1 MSLNLIIFD
10 WLRNPSVF
18 VPFNLIFNLK
28 LILDTFLPISRFP
41 CCLLSYVCCLLS
53 VLLCAV
59 YCLTG
64 CLLSVV
70 LCAVFCALSVVFC
83 IVFCLLSFV
92 LSVVCCLL
100 VLVYQV
106 IYMKYLL
113 TRPRRGYGTKD
124 TTEKNWI
131 RELNTLS
138 KEEEEVV
145 VVVITEEEE
154 EEASVVSISRLL
166 AYY

>member
-28 LILDTFLPISRFP
+28 LILNTFLPISRFP
-41 CCLLSYVCCLLS
+41 CCLLSYVCCLS
-53 VLLCAV
+53 YVPSIVSRAV
-59 YCLTG
+59 C
-64 CLLSVV
+64 CLLSYV
-70 LCAVFCALSVVFC
+70 
-83 IVFCLLSFV
+83 LSFV

-100 VLVYQV
+100 VLVCQV

-145 VVVITEEEE
+145 VVITEEEE

>member
-1 MSLNLIIFD
+1 
-10 WLRNPSVF
+10 
-18 VPFNLIFNLK
+18 
-28 LILDTFLPISRFP
+28 
-41 CCLLSYVCCLLS
+41 
-53 VLLCAV
+53 
-59 YCLTG
+59 
-64 CLLSVV
+64 
-70 LCAVFCALSVVFC
+70 
-83 IVFCLLSFV
+83 
-92 LSVVCCLL
+92 
-100 VLVYQV
+100 
-106 IYMKYLL
+106 MKYLL

-145 VVVITEEEE
+145 VVITEEEE

>member
-1 MSLNLIIFD
+1 M
-10 WLRNPSVF
+10 F
-18 VPFNLIFNLK
+18 VPFNLIFNLG
-28 LILDTFLPISRFP
+28 LTSFRSLVFLVVCCLLYAVSCLLSYVPSIVSRAV
-41 CCLLSYVCCLLS
+41 CCLLSYVLS
-53 VLLCAV
+53 LVH
-59 YCLTG
+59 
-64 CLLSVV
+64 S
-70 LCAVFCALSVVFC
+70 
-83 IVFCLLSFV
+83 LLSFV
-92 LSVVCCLL
+92 LSVVLCVVCCLLL
-100 VLVYQV
+100 VLVCQV

-138 KEEEEVV
+138 KEEEV

>member
-1 MSLNLIIFD
+1 MSLNVIIFD

-28 LILDTFLPISRFP
+28 LILNTFLPISRFP
-41 CCLLSYVCCLLS
+41 CCLLSYVCCLS
-53 VLLCAV
+53 YVPSIVSRAV
-59 YCLTG
+59 C
-64 CLLSVV
+64 CLLSYV
-70 LCAVFCALSVVFC
+70 LSFVLSVVFC
-83 IVFCLLSFV
+83 
-92 LSVVCCLL
+92 VVCCLL
-100 VLVYQV
+100 VLVCQV

-145 VVVITEEEE
+145 VVITEEEE

>member
-28 LILDTFLPISRFP
+28 LILNTFLPISRFP
-41 CCLLSYVCCLLS
+41 CCLLSYVCCLS
-53 VLLCAV
+53 YVPSIVSRAV
-59 YCLTG
+59 C
-64 CLLSVV
+64 CLLSYV
-70 LCAVFCALSVVFC
+70 LSFVLSVVFC
-83 IVFCLLSFV
+83 
-92 LSVVCCLL
+92 VVCCLL
-100 VLVYQV
+100 VLVCQV

-145 VVVITEEEE
+145 VVITEEEE